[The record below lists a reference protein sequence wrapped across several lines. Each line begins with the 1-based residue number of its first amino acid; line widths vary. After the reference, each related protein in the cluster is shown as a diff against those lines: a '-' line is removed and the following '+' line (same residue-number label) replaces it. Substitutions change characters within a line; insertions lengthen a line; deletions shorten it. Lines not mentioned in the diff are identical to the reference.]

1 MRTAAADRRSRI
13 RVGLAAV
20 ALAGA
25 AFVTFAPAIGYQFV
39 SFDDPFYI
47 TQTPQVTQGLSV
59 ANAAWAFATSRDG
72 NWQLNFRNGNW
83 HPLTWLSLQLD
94 ATLWG
99 PGPRGFHL
107 TNVLL
112 HSANAALVFLVLHA
126 LTRAFWP
133 AVAAAALFAV
143 HPLRAESVAWISER
157 KDVLSIFFGLLALL
171 AYAGY
176 ARQRSVRLYLVVLV
190 AFTLSLLAKPT
201 LVTLP
206 CLLLVLDWWPLRR
219 VPAEQPAPKS
229 GEPSMSGPRKAA
241 KAEIPEK
248 LTVPIGPPGS
258 AVRDWLRLVAEKV
271 PLVAVLVGS
280 CVVTFL
286 AQGSR
291 GAVKPFTL
299 QARAENSAVAYVA
312 YLNKTVWPAGLAV
325 YYPHPNYPGGQ
336 PLSSGETAGAVVVL
350 VLLTAAGVAL
360 RKRAPYLL
368 TGWLWYLGTLVPVIG
383 LVQVGTQA
391 YADRYTYFPQIGL
404 LVALCWGVA
413 DLFRSRPRL
422 ALSAGAA
429 ATLALVAV
437 TQANL
442 PVWKDSFSLWENARL
457 TTGEN
462 ATTLVNLGQA
472 LEDRKNWPKA
482 EQCYRSAI
490 EIESESVAAHNDL
503 GRLYIS
509 QSRFEEAIR
518 ELKEACELAPNFPL
532 VRNNLGNAY
541 YLQKKP
547 DEAAVEFAKAI
558 ELAPEYDQPYRA
570 LGKIELD
577 RKNADHAAELFRQA
591 VRLSPGSADGY
602 VGLGIALGQKGQHD
616 DALELFKTAARVD
629 PNSANAFY
637 NLGKVLYARGE
648 LNKADD
654 CFRRVLDLKPPPQYL
669 QDALRYREL
678 IRNGGKPQ
686 GTK

>member
-1 MRTAAADRRSRI
+1 MRTAAIDRRSRT

-25 AFVTFAPAIGYQFV
+25 AFVTFAPSIGYQFV
-39 SFDDPFYI
+39 SFDDPFYVV
-47 TQTPQVTQGLSV
+47 QTPQVTHGLSTGNV
-59 ANAAWAFATSRDG
+59 AWAFTT
-72 NWQLNFRNGNW
+72 FRNGNW
-83 HPLTWLSLQLD
+83 HPVTWLSLQSD

-112 HSANAALVFLVLHA
+112 HSANAALVFLALHA
-126 LTRAFWP
+126 LTGAFWP

-157 KDVLSIFFGLLALL
+157 KDVLSILFGLLALL

-176 ARQRSVRLYLVVLV
+176 VRRRSVSLYLAVLV

-219 VPAEQPAPKS
+219 VSHEEPALAPD
-229 GEPSMSGPRKAA
+229 EPSKSLPRKAA
-241 KAEIPEK
+241 KTEITDK
-248 LTVPIGPPGS
+248 LAVPVGPHRS
-258 AVRDWLRLVAEKV
+258 AVRDWLRLVAEKM
-271 PLVAVLVGS
+271 PLVAVLVVS

-291 GAVKPFTL
+291 GAVKAFTL
-299 QARAENSAVAYVA
+299 QARAENTAVAYVA
-312 YLNKTVWPAGLAV
+312 YLTKTVWPTGLAV
-325 YYPHPNYPGGQ
+325 YYPHPSYPGGT
-336 PLSSGETAGAVVVL
+336 PLSSGEVAGAALVLILLTAGAVV
-350 VLLTAAGVAL
+350 L
-360 RKRAPYLL
+360 RKRSPYLL
-368 TGWLWYLGTLVPVIG
+368 AGWLWYLGTLVPVIG

-391 YADRYTYFPQIGL
+391 YADRYTYFPQIGIL
-404 LVALCWGVA
+404 LAVCWGVA
-413 DLFRSRPRL
+413 DLARGWPRVAL
-422 ALSAGAA
+422 AAGAA

-472 LEDRKNWPKA
+472 LEERGNAAKA
-482 EQCYRSAI
+482 EQYYQSAI
-490 EIESESVAAHNDL
+490 RIEPESVAAHNDL
-503 GRLYIS
+503 GKLYIS
-509 QSRFEEAIR
+509 QKRFKEAIG
-518 ELKEACELAPNFPL
+518 ELKEACELAPDFPL

-541 YLQKKP
+541 YLHKKP
-547 DEAAVEFAKAI
+547 DEAAAEYAKAI

-570 LGKIELD
+570 LGKIELE
-577 RKNADHAAELFRQA
+577 RKNADHAAELFRKA
-591 VRLSPGSADGY
+591 VSLSPGSADGY
-602 VGLGIALGQKGQHD
+602 VGLGIALGQKGKHD
-616 DALELFKTAARVD
+616 EALELFVKAVRID

-648 LNKADD
+648 LEKADD

-669 QDALRYREL
+669 QDASRYREL
-678 IRNGGKPQ
+678 IRNGGRPQ